1 MYIKKTKPKPKTQI
15 ATTLGKGQ
23 FANSFLEEV
32 DGLNMWKTQEG
43 EEKAEKRNPSAHLT
57 PMDHPVVGHQNVDF
71 FEDQTLP
78 SKIGKCIWKHF
89 ELVWY
94 QGRTIIHS
102 RGPEGRGSQGE
113 LWV

>member
-1 MYIKKTKPKPKTQI
+1 MPP
-15 ATTLGKGQ
+15 LDSFGQ
-23 FANSFLEEV
+23 LNSRPLLISDFLV
-32 DGLNMWKTQEG
+32 MDLQLSWKA
-43 EEKAEKRNPSAHLT
+43 EKAEKRNPSAHLT